1 VHVAPAD
8 FRSVRSGSLHLRF
21 ALLGD
26 VAYVLADLPHG
37 SAGTLLEERCVQ
49 EHWAF
54 VVEGS
59 VTLALGRRRRVIGPG
74 TAFHVAAGVPHRL
87 LADGPLRL
95 AGFAPV
101 DPASDT
107 TDAGLRALGLETVA
121 RPVPIDSAVPSVA
134 PPDGHMPDRGEI
146 AASAHRMGDLVFT
159 RAVLGPRSG
168 YTTSWCDMPHW
179 GLVTAGAIAI
189 EWEDDVEVLSAG
201 DVYHCQAGPPGHRL
215 QAADGATLI
224 DFSPVA
230 PLHGGDRVAP
240 WRSEVIAVA
249 LDHDASQAP
258 EPLAI
263 ASLG

>member
-8 FRSVRSGSLHLRF
+8 FRSVRSGALDLRF

-26 VAYVLADLPHG
+26 VAYVLADLPNG
-37 SAGTLLEERCVQ
+37 SAGTPLEETCSQ

-59 VTLALGRRRRVIGPG
+59 VTLVLGRRRRVIGPG
-74 TAFHVAAGVPHRL
+74 TAFHVAAGVRHRL
-87 LADGPLRL
+87 LAHGPLRL

-101 DPASDT
+101 DPASDN
-107 TDAGLRALGLETVA
+107 TDAGLRALGFETVA
-121 RPVPIDSAVPSVA
+121 LPVPIDRGVPSVA
-134 PPDGHMPDRGEI
+134 PPDGRMPERGEI

-168 YTTSWCDMPHW
+168 YTAAWCDMPHW

-189 EWEDDVEVLSAG
+189 EWEDDVEILSAG
-201 DVYHCQAGPPGHRL
+201 DVYYCQAGPPGHRL

-224 DFSPVA
+224 DFSPA
-230 PLHGGDRVAP
+230 AAMRTGGRVAP
-240 WRSEVIAVA
+240 WRSEVAA
-249 LDHDASQAP
+249 AASGASPEP